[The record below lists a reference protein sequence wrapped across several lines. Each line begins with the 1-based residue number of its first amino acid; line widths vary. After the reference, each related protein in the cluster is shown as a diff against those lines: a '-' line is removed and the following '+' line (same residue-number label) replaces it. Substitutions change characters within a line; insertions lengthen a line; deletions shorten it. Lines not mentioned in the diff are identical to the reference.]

1 MKNEPLLTP
10 EILKNKVEVKILK
23 QFFSNLHFPAVGGL
37 LLVIVFSIGFS
48 DVIPTNYLVTW
59 IVIALF
65 TTILFGA
72 FSYFF
77 KKLERYDPKVVATWQ
92 SLVLGNCLLIGLSW
106 GVAIGIFYFILP
118 RSYEPYLLLTI
129 IIVMS
134 VYFPVLMN
142 YFKFYSVFA
151 VSMMLPVTGV
161 LLHSVQDG
169 TVFWILVL
177 IGYLSIMLAFARWST
192 RKEYERIQLQLE
204 LFEQNQKVKEANDSK
219 SRFLAS
225 ASHDLR
231 QPLQAL
237 GFYIVML
244 SDFLREPNKKPIFDK
259 TLKAYQALENLLNQ
273 LLNVS
278 KLNANLVD
286 IVKSDFS
293 MKELFSKLKNDYEMR
308 AIDRGLSIDFTTQS
322 HYAYSD
328 IVSVERI
335 LRNLLEN
342 ALRYTKR
349 GFILARCFEENGQLV
364 VQVSDTGIGIDQEH
378 ISKIFGEFY
387 QVKNPE
393 RDRNKGFGLG
403 LYAVER
409 LANLLNTSI
418 KVSSKVG
425 KGSTFSIVLPIGKR
439 PSEKITETKE
449 PIIGDDVL
457 LDRIVLLVDDDEVVL
472 DSISEIFFSWGCQVL
487 TAGTYQEAIDIIVVE
502 EIIPELMVVDY
513 RLPKHQTGVE
523 LVQEICKRSNTSI
536 PCVVLSGDTGEE
548 SLSHINRSGLSF
560 IHKPANPENLKRKVK
575 SLLNKAITS
584 S

>member
-1 MKNEPLLTP
+1 M
-10 EILKNKVEVKILK
+10 
-23 QFFSNLHFPAVGGL
+23 AVGGI
-37 LLVIVFSIGFS
+37 LLVLVFAVGLIDVLPLLYLIIWLASALLIG
-48 DVIPTNYLVTW
+48 VV
-59 IVIALF
+59 
-65 TTILFGA
+65 FGV
-72 FSYFF
+72 FGFYF
-77 KKLERYDPKVVATWQ
+77 KKVAEYESKLLSTWQ
-92 SLVLGNCLLIGLSW
+92 NLVQLNCLLIGLTW
-106 GVAIGIFYFILP
+106 GIAGAFFYLRLP
-118 RSYEPYLLLTI
+118 VSYHPYQLLTVV
-129 IIVMS
+129 IVLS

-142 YFKFYSVFA
+142 YLKFYSAFA
-151 VSMMLPVTGV
+151 ISMMLPILSTLV
-161 LLHSVQDG
+161 LSGEANTTYWV
-169 TVFWILVL
+169 VVL
-177 IGYLSIMLAFARWST
+177 IGYLCLMLAFANWSS
-192 RKEYERIQLQLE
+192 RKEYERIRLQLE
-204 LFEQNQKVKEANDSK
+204 LYEQNQKVIEANDSK

-244 SDFLREPNKKPIFDK
+244 SDFLREPRKKAIFDK

-273 LLNVS
+273 LLNIS

-308 AIDRGLSIDFTTQS
+308 AIDRGLSIDFTTQN
-322 HYAYSD
+322 HFAYSD

-378 ISKIFGEFY
+378 INKIFDEFY

-409 LANLLNTSI
+409 LANLLDTSI
-418 KVSSKVG
+418 KVKSKVG
-425 KGSTFSIVLPIGKR
+425 KGSTFSIVLPIGKKLDE
-439 PSEKITETKE
+439 EKTETKE
-449 PIIGDDVL
+449 RKIGDEVL
-457 LDRIVLLVDDDEVVL
+457 QDRIVLLVDDDEVVL
-472 DSISEIFFSWGCQVL
+472 DSISELFFSWGCQVL
-487 TAGTYQEAIDIIVVE
+487 TAGTYQEAVDIIVVE

-523 LVQEICKRSNTSI
+523 LVQEIRKRSSETI

-560 IHKPANPENLKRKVK
+560 IHKPANPEKLKRMVK
-575 SLLNKAITS
+575 GLLSEETTS
-584 S
+584 SW